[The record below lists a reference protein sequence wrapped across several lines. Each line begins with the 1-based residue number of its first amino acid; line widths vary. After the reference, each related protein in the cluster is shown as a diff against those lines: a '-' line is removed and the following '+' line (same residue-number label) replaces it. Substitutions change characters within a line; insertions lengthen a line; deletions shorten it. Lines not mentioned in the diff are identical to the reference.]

1 MVFLCCL
8 EFFRIIIMLNHFQ
21 YKLYF
26 QLYFLV
32 IIGRMP
38 ILKFPVCGTCGS
50 DNLSNEIT
58 SEMCIVVTIKGI

>member
-1 MVFLCCL
+1 
-8 EFFRIIIMLNHFQ
+8 MLNHFQ

-58 SEMCIVVTIKGI
+58 SEMCIAVTIKGI